1 MTQVVFVALPSCV
14 GGTRRSTHG
23 WRASFDADERLLA
36 GADLMGGLGRHGV
49 VGKLM

>member
-23 WRASFDADERLLA
+23 WRAILDADERLLA
-36 GADLMGGLGRHGV
+36 GADLMDGLGRHGV